1 MQYPVI
7 PCNTMQYHAIPCN
20 TMQYHSIPRN
30 TMQYHTIPCTLNNC
44 WRSVPLPCGQY
55 MAIFSTLVGENIYLR
70 NCRRT
75 LKSGILQLWQFC
87 SERQQG
93 SPNMANVTFASDGN
107 VLLEKVWRVISTAN
121 KTRWLSS
128 CQSAPSLQIWMRN
141 GISKHPYSSLFSKN
155 PVEALA
161 SLVNKQ
167 TKHIAKVL
175 DNHTSSCFIIATV
188 SFLKRCFIISKHWA
202 LSNHKKYVFYYKCS
216 PFWQRRFDQVLH
228 QNL

>member
-1 MQYPVI
+1 
-7 PCNTMQYHAIPCN
+7 
-20 TMQYHSIPRN
+20 
-30 TMQYHTIPCTLNNC
+30 
-44 WRSVPLPCGQY
+44 
-55 MAIFSTLVGENIYLR
+55 
-70 NCRRT
+70 
-75 LKSGILQLWQFC
+75 
-87 SERQQG
+87 
-93 SPNMANVTFASDGN
+93 MANVTFARDGN

-141 GISKHPYSSLFSKN
+141 GISEHPFSSLFSKN

-175 DNHTSSCFIIATV
+175 DNHTNSCFIIATV

-216 PFWQRRFDQVLH
+216 PFWQRRFDQILR
-228 QNL
+228 QNLYCEALKAAKLDPGNKCVWVTPAAEYNTVLVTTVRH